1 MNCFLCNK
9 EIIGCDRVEYLDF
22 SKYTGFNDCS
32 IKFRTVCRNCNNLI
46 KNKSMCHNCCSLY
59 LNAED
64 NIDPVTHHCYK
75 CLKQKNI
82 NYYSYKPDVV
92 RFTNSSNR
100 DFCIG
105 VELELN
111 GAVNYK
117 DLFQKSNNVLALF
130 KTSLKND
137 SNINQF
143 VYLKRDGSIGNYG
156 FEMVSQPATIQIHK
170 NKIPWNTFFKKY
182 QLSKRNRC
190 GLHFHVD
197 RSYLKDNAIRMLDFF
212 VNNNV
217 EYISAIAGRKPNHY
231 CYSVTV
237 KNRLGVSSSR
247 YEMINFGLEKT
258 IQFRFFKSPKTYS
271 SFMQRLEF
279 TDAICKFFNSKSD
292 YSLKKYINSPQREMV
307 FCEVWKQFFKFVV
320 QNKQLYQYLY
330 KYCKKS
336 EKFKSFFN

>member
-9 EIIGCDRVEYLDF
+9 EIIGCDHVKYLDY

-117 DLFQKSNNVLALF
+117 DLF
-130 KTSLKND
+130 
-137 SNINQF
+137 
-143 VYLKRDGSIGNYG
+143 
-156 FEMVSQPATIQIHK
+156 
-170 NKIPWNTFFKKY
+170 
-182 QLSKRNRC
+182 
-190 GLHFHVD
+190 
-197 RSYLKDNAIRMLDFF
+197 
-212 VNNNV
+212 
-217 EYISAIAGRKPNHY
+217 
-231 CYSVTV
+231 
-237 KNRLGVSSSR
+237 
-247 YEMINFGLEKT
+247 
-258 IQFRFFKSPKTYS
+258 
-271 SFMQRLEF
+271 
-279 TDAICKFFNSKSD
+279 
-292 YSLKKYINSPQREMV
+292 
-307 FCEVWKQFFKFVV
+307 
-320 QNKQLYQYLY
+320 
-330 KYCKKS
+330 
-336 EKFKSFFN
+336 